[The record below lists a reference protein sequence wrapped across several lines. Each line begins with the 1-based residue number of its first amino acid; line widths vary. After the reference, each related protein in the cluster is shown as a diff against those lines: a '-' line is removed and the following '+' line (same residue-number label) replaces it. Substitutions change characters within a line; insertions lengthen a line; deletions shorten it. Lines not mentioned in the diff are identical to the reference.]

1 MTDEHPEAMPSAPAT
16 DVGSE
21 RLAAALA
28 AMDPTA
34 IGRALRQDYVV
45 VPLMRGSEGETQTRV
60 VAAADPDGE
69 RTWELHLF
77 SSSQTF
83 AAWIGENTDAGEF
96 ALQRGTSLAPLLDAY
111 GPILRR
117 VMFDT
122 AGPHP
127 VHASPE
133 DVRASLEPQPGDDDV
148 RWITEEP
155 AHGLREGERV
165 SGLDLFLGD
174 DWAQIDLTSPASI
187 DADVKALVDAQLRG
201 VPRAPVLRGQ
211 LTAWLRQSA
220 RTAAGAGGRSMA
232 YLTRRTADAAASVAV
247 TTYWQEL
254 GAPPP
259 GQEGDQPGGH
269 LAAMGARLDAE
280 KAPGDLLVEASTAAG
295 PLLRHTHK
303 GVGPA
308 ELALAPVGVVD
319 YWLQFPDG
327 RGLCLVSFST
337 PHVEQFA
344 EVVRLADAIVLAAA
358 WDLAPTP

>member
-1 MTDEHPEAMPSAPAT
+1 MTGETPEAIPSAAAT

-28 AMDPTA
+28 AMDPAA

-45 VPLMRGSEGETQTRV
+45 VPLMRGPEGETQTLTV
-60 VAAADPDGE
+60 VADDPDGE
-69 RTWELHLF
+69 RRWELHLF
-77 SSSQTF
+77 SSTATF
-83 AAWIGENTDAGEF
+83 AAWVGRNPDTREF
-96 ALQRGTSLAPLLDAY
+96 ALQRGTNLIPLLDAY

-127 VHASPE
+127 VNASPE
-133 DVRASLEPQPGDDDV
+133 DVRASLDPQPGDDDV
-148 RWITEEP
+148 RWITEGPE
-155 AHGLREGERV
+155 HGLREGERV
-165 SGLDLFLGD
+165 TGLDLFLGD

-187 DADVKALVDAQLRG
+187 DADTKALVGAQLTG
-201 VPRAPVLRGQ
+201 LRAHALRGQ
-211 LTAWLRQSA
+211 LAAWLRQSA

-232 YLTRRTADAAASVAV
+232 YLTRRTAEAAASVAV

-254 GAPPP
+254 GAPP
-259 GQEGDQPGGH
+259 EGGH

-280 KAPGDLLVEASTAAG
+280 KGPHDVLVEASTSAG
-295 PLLRHTHK
+295 PLLRLTHRRI
-303 GVGPA
+303 GPK
-308 ELALAPVGVVD
+308 ELALAPIGVID

-327 RGLCLVSFST
+327 QGLCLVSFST

-344 EVVRLADAIVLAAA
+344 EVVQLADAIVLAAA
-358 WDLAPTP
+358 WDIG